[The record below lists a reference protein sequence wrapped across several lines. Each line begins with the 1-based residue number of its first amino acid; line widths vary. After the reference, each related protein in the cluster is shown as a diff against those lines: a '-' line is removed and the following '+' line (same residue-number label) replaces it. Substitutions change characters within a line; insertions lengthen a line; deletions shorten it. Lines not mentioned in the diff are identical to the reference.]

1 MSEKDDIQEML
12 MLQITSLKE
21 QLEKEM
27 KQHKSETDKLEKIIK
42 AKNDELQKLEI
53 KSTWEMAEDNSSMIK
68 DQLEATK
75 KMNEAFQ
82 ADIQNKTKEINNF
95 RKEITDLKDEI
106 SKLKEEIEKLKIEKN
121 NLNYQYE
128 TIKSQFDLVQKHKE
142 MMKEKEEKLN
152 NELIDK
158 NNEIE
163 ELKKNIKKLEENNND
178 LLKYVKEVQEKEE
191 EKRKKEIQLRLEK
204 EKELKEKVNDINKIK
219 KENESKDM
227 DQEEKDKF
235 LTDILCEFLLKL
247 NNSQYFLSVF
257 ELLDN
262 CLKHYD
268 ELKFFKKM
276 DSLYGCPLNN
286 TLYNFFGSFSSYIS
300 ISSENISLSDFL
312 SQKFFKYSE
321 INKNDIELIKRIS
334 SIKISKDIN
343 ILDLYRKK
351 KEIFFKS
358 VNLTFDLLKNKI
370 INDEYNKKMNLLND
384 KPFFLQTTKTPKDLT
399 INFNEINIY
408 KFGPLVDYQIY
419 NILPKLDK
427 LKIITSDAYLSIL
440 YSLVLNC
447 KNLISLKII
456 LTSDFFN
463 SSNSSLDIF
472 NDTLPVLFLYL
483 KNLTEFS
490 FENIFFSNKKIP
502 EIVSALKN
510 TSIKKLSLIN
520 CFKSKEDLSLF
531 NDFFFTPNNIT
542 EINLSRHDFNIPTLL
557 STSLLNYSKSKNLIS
572 INFSSCNLNQEDI
585 EHITNYILE
594 SPIITYCNISKNN
607 LPQIACSTFAYCL
620 QKTKS
625 LEVLIMNDCN
635 INGESLL
642 FLFNQKGS
650 QTLKHINISGNNIG
664 DIGLVSIGA
673 FIKNSKN
680 LEILEL
686 KNCGGSDMGFN
697 SIVNTIHRNDNNKIK
712 EIHYEKNEIS
722 LATYEMLKKLNQ
734 IFKAKKV
741 VFYLDK
747 IEGQT
752 NIDCVKFC

>member
-1 MSEKDDIQEML
+1 MSNNDEIQEMF
-12 MLQITSLKE
+12 MNQISSLKN
-21 QLEKEM
+21 QLEEEIK
-27 KQHKSETDKLEKIIK
+27 KHKLETDKLEKIIK
-42 AKNDELQKLEI
+42 AKNKEIEKLEI
-53 KSTWEMAEDNSSMIK
+53 KTTWDMAEDNSSIIK

-75 KMNEAFQ
+75 KMNAAFQ
-82 ADIQNKTKEINNF
+82 SDILQKSKEINNF
-95 RKEITDLKDEI
+95 RKEVTDLKNEI
-106 SKLKEEIEKLKIEKN
+106 SALKEEIEKLNTDKKN
-121 NLNYQYE
+121 MNMQYE
-128 TIKSQFDLVQKHKE
+128 TIKNQFDLVQKQKE
-142 MMKEKEEKLN
+142 AMKEKEEKLN
-152 NELIDK
+152 DDIYMK
-158 NNEIE
+158 KKEIE
-163 ELKKNIKKLEENNND
+163 ELKLNVKKLEDNNND

-191 EKRKKEIQLRLEK
+191 EKRKKEIELRLEK
-204 EKELKEKVNDINKIK
+204 EKELKEKVNDIKKIK
-219 KENESKDM
+219 QENESKDM

-247 NNSQYFLSVF
+247 NNSQYFISVF

-276 DSLYGCPLNN
+276 DSLYGCPLNH

-334 SIKISKDIN
+334 SIKISKDIK

-370 INDEYNKKMNLLND
+370 INDEDNKKMNMLND
-384 KPFFLQTTKTPKDLT
+384 KPDFLQTTKPPKELT

-408 KFGPLVDYQIY
+408 KFGSLVDYQIY
-419 NILPKLDK
+419 NILPKLEK

-447 KNLISLKII
+447 KNLISLEII

-472 NDTLPVLFLYL
+472 NDTLPILFLYL
-483 KNLTEFS
+483 KNLSEFS
-490 FENIFFSNKKIP
+490 FQNIFLSSKKIS
-502 EIVSALKN
+502 EIVGSIKN
-510 TSIKKLSLIN
+510 TSITKLSLIN
-520 CFKSKEDLSLF
+520 CFKSKEDFSSF
-531 NDFFFTPNNIT
+531 IDFFFAPNNIK
-542 EINLSRHDFNIPTLL
+542 EINLSCHEFNVPTLL
-557 STSLLNYSKSKNLIS
+557 STSLLNYSKSKNLTS
-572 INFSSCNLNQEDI
+572 INFSSCNLSKEDI
-585 EHITNYILE
+585 QFISNYIVE
-594 SPIITYCNISKNN
+594 SPILTYCNISKNP
-607 LPQIACSTFAYCL
+607 LTQLACSTFAYCL

-635 INGESLL
+635 LSGETLL
-642 FLFNQKGS
+642 FLFNGKGS

-673 FIKNSKN
+673 FIKNSPK
-680 LEILEL
+680 LEIFEL
-686 KNCGGSDMGFN
+686 KNCGGTDMGFN
-697 SIVNTIHRNDNNKIK
+697 SIVNTIHLNDKNSIK
-712 EIHYEKNEIS
+712 VIHYEKNEIS
-722 LATYEMLKKLNQ
+722 FATFDMLKKLNQ
-734 IFKAKKV
+734 ILKAKEV

-747 IEGQT
+747 IEGLH